1 MDYVSLGKQVRYARK
16 RKAYTQAELAELV
29 GCSVQHISHIENGT
43 TKSSMELVV
52 NLANHLDVSLDNLF
66 SGSLSSK
73 LGDVTREDI
82 GALFSDCS
90 NEEITMLI
98 RLAKLIKMEIVTY
111 TESLQK

>member
-1 MDYVSLGKQVRYARK
+1 MSLGGHRLCHRVA
-16 RKAYTQAELAELV
+16 AEYGPGGRFNWQSA
-29 GCSVQHISHIENGT
+29 
-43 TKSSMELVV
+43 
-52 NLANHLDVSLDNLF
+52 
-66 SGSLSSK
+66 LSSK